1 MKRRYLAVW
10 MLLLVGLTAG
20 TVQAQERERDAERG
34 RQEAERKLE
43 EAQRQLERVLAQLRE
58 NQTREARRELEQAI
72 AQLRAAER
80 ELRRGQ
86 FRYFWRDS
94 LGWDFSVLRFPE
106 GANLAVFGTGRPRIG
121 VVVQTERNAET
132 DSIGA
137 RLAGV
142 TPGGP
147 ADEAG
152 MESDDIIVEANGVSL
167 ARRGRSGEN
176 PGEKLIGIVRKLDEG
191 DTLLVTYRRG
201 DDSRTA
207 TVIPR
212 TTGFGNLFA
221 AYPLANSL
229 LDITVPRL
237 RMRAESLAV
246 LAPRVERLELDEP
259 VHVFSRILIG
269 GWYDIELVTLNEDL
283 GGYFG
288 TEEGLLVVRAP
299 SDGSLNLKSGDVI
312 LAIGGREPTSP
323 SHAMRILRSYDE
335 GETIR
340 MEIMRNKRPE
350 TITATMPEK
359 DSDWPDHR

>member
-1 MKRRYLAVW
+1 MKRRYLAAW

-20 TVQAQERERDAERG
+20 TVQAQERERDTERQV
-34 RQEAERKLE
+34 QEAERKLE

-58 NQTREARRELEQAI
+58 NQTREASRELAR
-72 AQLRAAER
+72 AMVQLRAAER

-86 FRYFWRDS
+86 LSYVWTDS
-94 LGWDFSVLRFPE
+94 LRGDFGVFTFPE
-106 GANLAVFGTGRPRIG
+106 LANVALFETGRPRIG
-121 VVVQTERNAET
+121 VLVQTERNAET

-137 RLAGV
+137 RLAAV

-152 MESDDIIVEANGVSL
+152 LESDDLIVLANGVSL

-191 DTLLVTYRRG
+191 DTLHVTYRRG
-201 DDSRTA
+201 DDSRMA

-212 TTGFGNLFA
+212 TTGFGNAFA
-221 AYPLANSL
+221 YAWGDSL
-229 LDITVPRL
+229 RRMEITVPRL
-237 RMRAESLAV
+237 RMRVEPGAV
-246 LAPRVERLELDEP
+246 LAPRVERLELGDAA
-259 VHVFSRILIG
+259 HVFSRIVIG
-269 GWYDIELVTLNEDL
+269 GWYDIELVTLNDDL

-288 TEEGLLVVRAP
+288 TEEGLLVIRAP
-299 SDGSLNLKSGDVI
+299 RDGSLNLKSGDVI
-312 LAIGGREPTSP
+312 LEIDGREPTSP

-340 MEIMRNKRPE
+340 MEIMRNKRRE

-359 DSDWPDHR
+359 DSDWP